1 MLCVPVKE
9 ISDAQTMK
17 EKEEDMKRKER
28 KRGARRIFAGAMAAL
43 MVLSAVDVNEWGVLT
58 AKAEETAAGKI
69 PQYLIIGST
78 RIIDNGEIQDD
89 GVSSNEDT
97 IYQGTNWYYDST
109 KNQFVLD
116 SASISGNI
124 LSQNGDIAIILSG
137 TNTMRSDMMIQSIL
151 TESGIAPT
159 LEINGNSH
167 NGSLSC
173 GKISIADSGS
183 NN

>member
-1 MLCVPVKE
+1 
-9 ISDAQTMK
+9 
-17 EKEEDMKRKER
+17 MKRKER

-124 LSQNGDIAIILSG
+124 LS
-137 TNTMRSDMMIQSIL
+137 
-151 TESGIAPT
+151 
-159 LEINGNSH
+159 
-167 NGSLSC
+167 
-173 GKISIADSGS
+173 
-183 NN
+183 